1 MMGNILTSK
10 DGFQEETL
18 DKVQERY
25 SGFGG
30 NLYQLMEE
38 QIPEI
43 FLKLSFY
50 QQTTYQSEDSYAVYE
65 DRDNPEKSFAIQ
77 LDPLCEVIVIWNQNI
92 HTEIGSWSEDPEFE
106 SIKFIQEELNF
117 DQSYPR

>member
-1 MMGNILTSK
+1 MIGNILTSK
-10 DGFQEETL
+10 EGFQQETL
-18 DKVQERY
+18 DQVQERY

-50 QQTTYQSEDSYAVYE
+50 QQTTYQSEDSYAVYK
-65 DRDNPEKSFAIQ
+65 DSDNPEKSFAIQ

-92 HTEIGSWSEDPEFE
+92 HTEIGAWSEDPELE
-106 SIKFIQEELNF
+106 SIKFIQEEF
-117 DQSYPR
+117 KV

>member
-1 MMGNILTSK
+1 MIGNILTSK
-10 DGFQEETL
+10 EGFQQETL
-18 DKVQERY
+18 DQVQERY

-50 QQTTYQSEDSYAVYE
+50 QQTTYQNEDSYALYK
-65 DRDNPEKSFAIQ
+65 DSDNPEKSFVIQ
-77 LDPLCEVIVIWNQNI
+77 LDPLCEVIVIWNHNI
-92 HTEIGSWSEDPEFE
+92 HTEIGAWSEDPELE
-106 SIKFIQEELNF
+106 SIKFIQEEF
-117 DQSYPR
+117 KV